1 MKVGKAK
8 TRGEEVNEEV
18 GGEVDGRGAIK
29 GEGRGGHGK
38 A

>member
-8 TRGEEVNEEV
+8 TRGQEVDKEV
-18 GGEVDGRGAIK
+18 GGEVGGRDAVE
-29 GEGRGGHGK
+29 GEGRRGHGK

>member
-1 MKVGKAK
+1 MKVGEAK
-8 TRGEEVNEEV
+8 TRGQGVNQEV

-29 GEGRGGHGK
+29 GEGRRGHGK

>member
-1 MKVGKAK
+1 MKVWKAK

-18 GGEVDGRGAIK
+18 GREVDGGGTIE
-29 GEGRGGHGK
+29 GEGRGGHVK

>member
-1 MKVGKAK
+1 MKVGKAEI
-8 TRGEEVNEEV
+8 RDEQVSEEV